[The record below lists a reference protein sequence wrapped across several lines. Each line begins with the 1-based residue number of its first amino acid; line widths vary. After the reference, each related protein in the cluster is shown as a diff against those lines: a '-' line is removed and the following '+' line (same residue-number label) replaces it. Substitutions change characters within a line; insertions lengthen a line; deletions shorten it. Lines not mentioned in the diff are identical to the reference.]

1 MFRRSLWRHV
11 PCAAAGSADLGVLLG
26 ITCDSFQQRLMEPG
40 VQVKRVLTINGP
52 VTMTTDVVEAACET
66 LVIDAP

>member
-1 MFRRSLWRHV
+1 
-11 PCAAAGSADLGVLLG
+11 VLA
-26 ITCDSFQQRLMEPG
+26 
-40 VQVKRVLTINGP
+40 INGL